1 VAGDLEGDGPT
12 APDQKGEAPVRVCP
26 NCSAQSQTFSDAC
39 PHCGGSFIRSRRKRT
54 RRRIGAWSTR
64 KKVAALVLIA
74 ALVGAGVAVGVISKV
89 NHDNV
94 VAERHQ
100 EEQEQREQAQR
111 EKAHEEKLA
120 EEELETEEELERI
133 EVKYGRESVGELEE
147 AITDDANGEAEEGI
161 SEYVSETSCEAEGGR
176 VDTSLTAQNFSCLA
190 VTTEEG
196 GVQEGYRYSG
206 TINYAKGTLSWRFGG
221 P

>member
-1 VAGDLEGDGPT
+1 M
-12 APDQKGEAPVRVCP
+12 
-26 NCSAQSQTFSDAC
+26 
-39 PHCGGSFIRSRRKRT
+39 
-54 RRRIGAWSTR
+54 
-64 KKVAALVLIA
+64 LVLLA
-74 ALVGAGVAVGVISKV
+74 ALVGAGGAVGVITKV
-89 NHDNV
+89 NHDNA

-100 EEQEQREQAQR
+100 KEQEQREQAQR
-111 EKAHEEKLA
+111 EKAREEKLA
-120 EEELETEEELERI
+120 AEELETEEELERI
-133 EVKYGRESVGELEE
+133 EAKYGRESVAELEE
-147 AITDDANGEAEEGI
+147 AITEDANSEAEEGF

-176 VDTSLTAQNFSCLA
+176 VDTSLAAQNFSCLA

>member
-1 VAGDLEGDGPT
+1 
-12 APDQKGEAPVRVCP
+12 
-26 NCSAQSQTFSDAC
+26 
-39 PHCGGSFIRSRRKRT
+39 
-54 RRRIGAWSTR
+54 
-64 KKVAALVLIA
+64 LVIIA
-74 ALVGAGVAVGVISKV
+74 ALVGAGVAVGVIAKV
-89 NHDNV
+89 NHDNA

-111 EKAHEEKLA
+111 EKSREETLA
-120 EEELETEEELERI
+120 TEELETEKELERI
-133 EVKYGRESVGELEE
+133 EAKYGQESVKELEE
-147 AITDDANGEAEEGI
+147 AITTDANGEAEEGI

-176 VDTSLTAQNFSCLA
+176 VDTSLTAQKFSCLA

-206 TINYAKGTLSWRFGG
+206 TINYANGTLSWRFGG